1 MKADANCRSFR
12 AVIPA
17 ERKVIY
23 MDAILDLDEL
33 VEDILDEGDPAKMF
47 TYLRGYFKGAQMH
60 ESMAALGFAR
70 RKTETQRK
78 Q

>member
-1 MKADANCRSFR
+1 
-12 AVIPA
+12 
-17 ERKVIY
+17 